1 MQNSE
6 KTILERAVEAS
17 KSSEEIKF
25 VGSKDFCG
33 LEETYRVKQDND
45 KLGEAILA
53 SINTK

>member
-6 KTILERAVEAS
+6 KTILEKAVEAS

-25 VGSKDFCG
+25 AGSKDFCG

-53 SINTK
+53 SINAK